1 MPNWVEFRKLSD
13 PASAEALVELLIKQG
28 VPARVAAAPALPGM
42 AGDYSISV
50 PSGLLHR
57 ARWIAPE
64 WPYDD
69 AELAYLAT
77 GDLGSE

>member
-1 MPNWVEFRKLSD
+1 MEEWTVFRELSD
-13 PASAEALVELLIKQG
+13 PASAEALIELLIKQG
-28 VPARVAAAPALPGM
+28 VPARVAAEPVLPGM
-42 AGDYSISV
+42 AGDYSVSV
-50 PSGLLHR
+50 PSELLHR